1 MEEQYP
7 QISIGGAVS
16 ENIKKKYQLLMA
28 AATPNPSRG
37 LFRVL
42 GEWQKRLQGE
52 EGMLFKVSRASVGV
66 NAKSDILFTNQS

>member
-52 EGMLFKVSRASVGV
+52 EGMFKVGRASVGV
-66 NAKSDILFTNQS
+66 DAKSDILFTNQS

>member
-1 MEEQYP
+1 
-7 QISIGGAVS
+7 
-16 ENIKKKYQLLMA
+16 MA

-52 EGMLFKVSRASVGV
+52 EGMLFKVGRASVGV
-66 NAKSDILFTNQS
+66 DAKSDILFTNQS